1 MSDIVIDIVSNITGF
16 ITYFAPGFIFVNCFY
31 YASCLQRETE
41 KDYLIIK
48 SISISYLFYVLTSYM
63 FSRFNLS
70 ILTIQAITFIEVVI
84 LGLMFGRIHR
94 TDWANKLSLFLFKR
108 EFTNNMFV
116 ELWEI
121 SNNCS
126 AVVCVTLTM
135 KDNLG
140 IYEGQIYK
148 VFSYGSNQEILL
160 SYYVCYDYNKHVIS
174 DYSSFENS
182 YLLVHYSDIQAI
194 EFEIIPTND

>member
-1 MSDIVIDIVSNITGF
+1 
-16 ITYFAPGFIFVNCFY
+16 
-31 YASCLQRETE
+31 
-41 KDYLIIK
+41 
-48 SISISYLFYVLTSYM
+48 M

-116 ELWEI
+116 ELWEN

-135 KDNLG
+135 KDNLV